1 MKSKNLLFWSLPAF
15 LANVLVIFY
24 GFNNLQIS
32 SALEFQTIFS
42 ARIAFAYFL
51 IAYGIGIIYKIFKV
65 SFFSFLRSER
75 RYIGLGFCLAHTIHL
90 ISLVYYLIFID
101 FFPGWLL
108 IVFGG
113 LGYILMYVMAVTS
126 HDRMVEKLRL
136 PLWKKIHSF
145 GINYLAI
152 IFAYVYLIRVLS
164 KEMIMIS
171 SLFLL
176 LIVSLM
182 ILRVGENFLAKREIQ
197 EAT

>member
-1 MKSKNLLFWSLPAF
+1 
-15 LANVLVIFY
+15 
-24 GFNNLQIS
+24 
-32 SALEFQTIFS
+32 
-42 ARIAFAYFL
+42 
-51 IAYGIGIIYKIFKV
+51 
-65 SFFSFLRSER
+65 
-75 RYIGLGFCLAHTIHL
+75 
-90 ISLVYYLIFID
+90 
-101 FFPGWLL
+101 
-108 IVFGG
+108 
-113 LGYILMYVMAVTS
+113 MYVMAVTS
-126 HDRMVEKLRL
+126 HDRIVKKLGL